1 MSCHGSCSPF
11 CLVLLLLLTIA
22 CGTSAGEV
30 PLDKERLAAA
40 LADLHL
46 AEGLIQDSPF
56 QFRDSLKG
64 GYYEHVLADH
74 GMTVTE
80 LDSLM
85 WIVRSD
91 PRYIEQVYEAV
102 NNRLNLDEAT
112 KEIGAGVQ

>member
-1 MSCHGSCSPF
+1 MSRHTSCFSAA
-11 CLVLLLLLTIA
+11 LVLLLLVTAA
-22 CGTSAGEV
+22 CGRSAGEV
-30 PLDKERLAAA
+30 PLDKDRLAAA

-56 QFRDSLKG
+56 AFRDSLKE

-74 GMTVTE
+74 GMTPVE

-102 NNRLNLDEAT
+102 NNRLNLNEAT
-112 KEIGAGVQ
+112 TETRSDEQ